1 MCDPKVPRGAAD
13 RVQRFELPFSF
24 ERAAE
29 LRTSRQSEAGTVYY
43 AGHQYGADN
52 SLYRLESTG
61 HFGGRLTRQSFTES
75 LILAQDERWR
85 RA

>member
-1 MCDPKVPRGAAD
+1 MVPRGAAD
-13 RVQRFELPFSF
+13 RVQRFDLAAL
-24 ERAAE
+24 ERQGAKKHPV
-29 LRTSRQSEAGTVYY
+29 RSGVGTVYY
-43 AGHQYGADN
+43 AGPQSETDS

-61 HFGGRLTRQSFTES
+61 RFGGRQTRQSFTES

>member
-1 MCDPKVPRGAAD
+1 MVPRGAAG

-24 ERAAE
+24 ERTAE
-29 LRTSRQSEAGTVYY
+29 LRNIPSDPGSARCTTPARSTET
-43 AGHQYGADN
+43 DN
-52 SLYRLESTG
+52 SLYRLESNG
-61 HFGGRLTRQSFTES
+61 HFGGRLTRKSFTES